1 MDEIFSTKRSQST
14 MLPLLKTTSAANT
27 PKAQTQQDVTE
38 VLASFPRALIFRY
51 SPHSAPEPVENQTR
65 HLTKTFYRTT
75 CFQPL
80 FGLPKQVCL
89 NNIENLT
96 MYPRSFFLMVSLAF
110 LWTPKSQAQLTVVDF
125 ESLPVPA
132 SHFFNGDTNAS
143 SPYRDNFTITG
154 TRDNFGETEF
164 LQLWKS
170 NDVEFFNGYTPGFG
184 SWNGFSWSKVAD
196 TTTPGFANQY
206 AAFSGGGSDGA
217 GGTVAE
223 TNYAVGFGN
232 QSFLNLPDAAE
243 LNSID
248 ITNTTYAGIS
258 MRDGDSFAKKFGGVS
273 GNDKDF
279 LKLTLTGFED
289 VNLNGGSTG
298 AVDVF
303 LADYRFSDN
312 SEDYILD
319 SWNQFDLTDLGSAR
333 SIGFSF
339 TSTDNGDF
347 GANTPLFVAIDNL
360 SYSIHSVPE
369 PATPLVL
376 SLWAFALITRRSRKP
391 HHPTPN

>member
-1 MDEIFSTKRSQST
+1 
-14 MLPLLKTTSAANT
+14 
-27 PKAQTQQDVTE
+27 
-38 VLASFPRALIFRY
+38 
-51 SPHSAPEPVENQTR
+51 
-65 HLTKTFYRTT
+65 
-75 CFQPL
+75 
-80 FGLPKQVCL
+80 
-89 NNIENLT
+89 
-96 MYPRSFFLMVSLAF
+96 MYPRSFFLMVSLAL

-170 NDVEFFNGYTPGFG
+170 SDVEFFNGYTPGFG

-196 TTTPGFANQY
+196 TTTSGFANQY

-217 GGTVAE
+217 GGTVAG